1 MHKLVAISRFG
12 FFVGSR
18 GCMDDGELLE
28 LLADLQG
35 DGWQD
40 GVLQCLRSAHTELQS
55 IHAWYCEVPP
65 AAHEQHAA
73 QNCSTH
79 PVSVLL
85 PLSGWLRLC
94 RDARI
99 RLSPQQLQG
108 AFSGR
113 ASPTDGTPP
122 SLDLLL
128 FHERVVRLALA
139 LKGNGLDATDVT
151 AVLTFLVHD
160 CLMPFASRDTS
171 SGYSK
176 VLGVKSSLR
185 PFLEQTKATFS
196 GNGTPPPTAHQ
207 PKRP

>member
-1 MHKLVAISRFG
+1 MAPRLRWTSAALVVRATGPSPPPLPFPLR
-12 FFVGSR
+12 R
-18 GCMDDGELLE
+18 RQRL
-28 LLADLQG
+28 
-35 DGWQD
+35 
-40 GVLQCLRSAHTELQS
+40 GV
-55 IHAWYCEVPP
+55 
-65 AAHEQHAA
+65 
-73 QNCSTH
+73 
-79 PVSVLL
+79 
-85 PLSGWLRLC
+85 
-94 RDARI
+94 
-99 RLSPQQLQG
+99 
-108 AFSGR
+108 
-113 ASPTDGTPP
+113 
-122 SLDLLL
+122 DLL
-128 FHERVVRLALA
+128 RVVRLALA